1 MPIRISAVFS
11 CGSLAA
17 AVLIAALALPSL
29 SHADTLL
36 IERVQRGEMVPHPKN
51 GTTMASVRASLGEP
65 ERKVGPVAGNKPQHP
80 RITGWVYPR
89 FTVYF
94 ERERVLDSVLNQS
107 APEEIGPAPL
117 RR

>member
-1 MPIRISAVFS
+1 MPIRLTALR
-11 CGSLAA
+11 SLGLLAMA
-17 AVLIAALALPSL
+17 LAIATFALPSL
-29 SHADTLL
+29 AHADTLL
-36 IERVQRGEMVPHPKN
+36 IERVQRSEMVPHPKN
-51 GTTMASVRASLGEP
+51 GTSMAAVRSSLGEP
-65 ERKVGPVAGNKPQHP
+65 VSQVGPVAGNKPQHP

-94 ERERVLDSVLNQS
+94 ERERVLYSVINQS